1 MAERVAYPVLISH
14 PEAVTCP
21 ADAGSS
27 LPSNFEL

>member
-1 MAERVAYPVLISH
+1 MAERVAYSVLISH

-21 ADAGSS
+21 ADAGAS